1 MPSIPDFVY
10 AALLYK
16 DDAAPANPPHKD
28 FASER
33 EAENGK
39 LIFLF
44 QRPDEKSGL
53 TLEIFAFKA
62 DTTTFFKES
71 AIFSG
76 KKSGLSVA
84 GEAIEI
90 NDPIALTVYNL
101 SEVSGTIRLKIQVP
115 KECSLEI
122 DDTANFGCKKDEDA
136 SDTYTIS
143 ASGIATGA
151 YPLKF
156 TVKKGS
162 EIVHIFFPNT

>member
-1 MPSIPDFVY
+1 MPSISDFVY

-28 FASER
+28 FASGR

-90 NDPIALTVYNL
+90 NDPHRAHRVQPVRSARNC
-101 SEVSGTIRLKIQVP
+101 P
-115 KECSLEI
+115 LE
-122 DDTANFGCKKDEDA
+122 
-136 SDTYTIS
+136 
-143 ASGIATGA
+143 
-151 YPLKF
+151 
-156 TVKKGS
+156 
-162 EIVHIFFPNT
+162 NTSSQRMLA